1 MHRVY
6 CHLKEKLGA
15 GQNARTAGHS
25 KGLNAIAADRVQR
38 ISIRSGLG
46 RTLYPGKATILSF
59 QWRARYIELLP
70 GLVQAV
76 SFEHATNSDWR
87 CLYTIRQDG
96 EWIHQRI
103 LCLMLIIMPCQIL
116 N

>member
-1 MHRVY
+1 MSPNEIQ
-6 CHLKEKLGA
+6 LKRLFAALRAKLA
-15 GQNARTAGHS
+15 
-25 KGLNAIAADRVQR
+25 
-38 ISIRSGLG
+38 
-46 RTLYPGKATILSF
+46 F